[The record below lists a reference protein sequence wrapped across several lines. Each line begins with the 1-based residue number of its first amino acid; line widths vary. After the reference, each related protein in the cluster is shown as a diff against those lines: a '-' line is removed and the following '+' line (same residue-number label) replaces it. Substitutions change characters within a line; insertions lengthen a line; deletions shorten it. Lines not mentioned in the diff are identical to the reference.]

1 MDMKITV
8 HIVPN
13 ASRDEITGRTD
24 DGEYRIKVQSP
35 PVDGAANKAL
45 VKFLAKTFDVSKS
58 RVRIVTGETA
68 RRKIVEI
75 EGDDT
80 AIQRILEGMGK

>member
-1 MDMKITV
+1 MKITV

-24 DGEYRIKVQSP
+24 DGGYRIKVQSP
-35 PVDGAANKAL
+35 PVEGAANKSL
-45 VKFLAKTFDVSKS
+45 VRFLAKTFDISKS

-68 RRKIVEI
+68 HRKVIEI
-75 EGDDT
+75 EGDNS
-80 AIQRILEGMGK
+80 AMQRILEGLGK